1 MRLKFVVGYRTNW
14 GENLFVVGS
23 CPELGS
29 MDESNAVKMA
39 HASGEQWELNVDIEK
54 PKDLSY
60 SYLIKSDSGEVV
72 AREFGDP
79 RHVKVVVHFDTV
91 YFNDYWR
98 SVHAFENN
106 LLTAPF
112 MKAFFKR
119 GKAEPQ
125 AISFNAKQNYVRLQI
140 RAPRIGANYQ
150 MGIVGSTKSLGSW
163 EQDKVVLMSDEDF
176 PVWKVDL
183 PVSNNATPF
192 EYKFVIY
199 SHEEKKVVTWE
210 AGDNRYFP
218 LHDLTNKKKLVVQSE
233 EEFRYPVGYWKA
245 AGVAIPVFSLRT
257 KKSSGVGEFSDVK
270 LLVDWAVKTGLKV
283 VQVLPVND
291 TVATHTWVDSYPY
304 AAVSV
309 DALHPIYA
317 NLQEI
322 GKLKDKKAQA
332 RFDQRAKE
340 LNALTEVDYE
350 QVMKLKTEFF
360 KLSFEENK
368 ADFLK
373 GKAFKEFFKANENW
387 LPDYAAF
394 CCLRDWNNTPD
405 FTQWGR
411 HERMTDKELS
421 AFVSSKAKHYDDI
434 AIHYYIQY
442 HLDKQL
448 KSATEYARDKGVVLK
463 GDIPIG
469 IYRNSVDAW
478 RLPHLFNMDTQAG
491 APPDDFSITGQN
503 WGFPTYNWEEMAKDG
518 YSWWRERMV
527 KMADYFDVFRIDH
540 ILGFFRIWEIPWDHV
555 EGLLGRFNPA
565 LPFYQDELEQRGV
578 NFDYDRFCKPYI
590 REHMIFDVFGNHADT
605 VKRTF
610 LEEYAPGCFQ
620 MKELYDSQR
629 KVKEYFDQKIAEE
642 PESEEFNT
650 WLRNNLYRLIGEVLF
665 LEAPLTNGH
674 AFNPRI
680 GLHSTYSFNELDPG
694 TKEKVD
700 ELYIDYFYRRH
711 NDFWRE
717 SAMRK
722 LPMLKEATDML
733 ICGEDLGMVPASV
746 PGVMNELQVLS
757 LAIQRMP
764 NDDREFWHPADTP
777 YLSVTST
784 GSHDM
789 STLREWWQEDRD
801 QTQRFFNT
809 ILGQQGSAPYFCE
822 PWVAKDVIIQHLH
835 SPSML
840 AIFPIQDL
848 VAMDDK
854 LRHDVPEEERINV
867 PAISQHYWKY
877 RFHLNMED
885 LLQEEGFN
893 GFLRQMIDQGGRQ
906 ADY

>member
-14 GENLFVVGS
+14 GDNLYVVGS
-23 CPELGS
+23 SSELGA
-29 MDESNAVKMA
+29 MDESKAVKME
-39 HASGEQWELNVDIEK
+39 HASGELWELNIAEHSDRQF
-54 PKDLSY
+54 DY
-60 SYLIKSDSGEVV
+60 YYLVKSSVGDVID
-72 AREFGDP
+72 REFGVP
-79 RHVKVVVHFDTV
+79 RLVTSADHFDTI
-91 YFNDYWR
+91 YLKDQWR
-98 SVHAFENN
+98 SSHAFENN
-106 LLTAPF
+106 LFTAPF

-119 GKAEPQ
+119 GKSKAKVRQ
-125 AISFNAKQNYVRLQI
+125 LKVKTNAARLQL
-140 RAPRIGANYQ
+140 RAPRIGAGYR
-150 MGIVGSTKSLGSW
+150 MGVVGSTKALGNW
-163 EQDKVVLMSDEDF
+163 DEQKVVLMNDDHF
-176 PVWKVDL
+176 PVWQVNL
-183 PVSNNATPF
+183 PIESGNTPF
-192 EYKFVIY
+192 QYKFVIY
-199 SHEEKKVVTWE
+199 SDKEEKVVTWE
-210 AGDNRYFP
+210 SGDNRYFP
-218 LHDLTNKKKLVVQSE
+218 LHDFSDEQKLIIQSE
-233 EEFRYPVGYWKA
+233 EEFRYPVGHWKA

-257 KKSSGVGEFSDVK
+257 SNSAGVGEFTDVK
-270 LLVDWAVKTGLKV
+270 MLVDWSVKTGLKII
-283 VQVLPVND
+283 QVLPVND

-317 NLQEI
+317 NMQSI
-322 GKLKDKKAQA
+322 GKLKDKKAQVEIDKKA
-332 RFDQRAKE
+332 QA
-340 LNALTEVDYE
+340 LNDLPEVDYE
-350 QVMKLKTEFF
+350 QVMQLKSSFF
-360 KLSFEENK
+360 KQSYEENK
-368 ADFLK
+368 KTFLESK
-373 GKAFKEFFKANENW
+373 EFKAFFKANENW

-394 CCLRDWNNTPD
+394 CCLRDRNNTPD
-405 FTQWGR
+405 FTQWGKY
-411 HERMTDKELS
+411 EKMTDKELA
-421 AFVSSKAKHYDDI
+421 AFVSPKAKHYDDV
-434 AIHYYIQY
+434 AIHYYIQF

-448 KSATEYARDKGVVLK
+448 KEATEYARDNGVVLK

-518 YSWWRERMV
+518 YSWWQERMV

-540 ILGFFRIWEIPWDHV
+540 ILGFFRIWEIPWEQV
-555 EGLLGRFNPA
+555 EGLMGRFNPA
-565 LPFYQDELEQRGV
+565 LPFNLEELAQRGV
-578 NFDYDRFCKPYI
+578 HFDYDRFCKPYI
-590 REHMIFDVFGNHADT
+590 REHMIFDIFGNHADS
-605 VKRTF
+605 VKRTY
-610 LEEYAPGCFQ
+610 LNEYAPGCFQ
-620 MKELYDSQR
+620 MKELFDTQR
-629 KVKEYFDQKIAEE
+629 KVKVHFDTKIAEE
-642 PESEEFNT
+642 PESKDFNS
-650 WLRNNLYRLIGEVLF
+650 WLRNNLYRLLGEVLF
-665 LEAPLTNGH
+665 LEAPLTNGQ

-680 GLHSTYSFNELDPG
+680 GLHSTYSFSELDPG
-694 TKEKVD
+694 TKERID
-700 ELYIDYFYRRH
+700 QLYIDYFYRRH

-722 LPMLKEATDML
+722 LPMLKAATDML

-789 STLREWWQEDRD
+789 STLREWWQEDAG
-801 QTQRFFNT
+801 QTQRFYNS
-809 ILGQQGSAPYFCE
+809 ILGQQGDAPYYCE
-822 PWVAKDVIIQHLH
+822 PWVAKDVINQHLH

-848 VAMDDK
+848 VAMDDR
-854 LRHDVPEEERINV
+854 LRRDHPEEERINV

-877 RFHLNMED
+877 RFHIKLED
-885 LLQEEGFN
+885 LLKEEGFN

>member
-39 HASGEQWELNVDIEK
+39 HASGEQWELNVEIK
-54 PKDLSY
+54 QPKDLSY
-60 SYLIKSDSGEVV
+60 SYIIKSDNGEVV
-72 AREFGDP
+72 AREFGNP
-79 RHVKVVVHFDTV
+79 RHVKVVDHFDTI
-91 YFNDYWR
+91 YFKDYWR

-125 AISFNAKQNYVRLQI
+125 AISFNARQNYVRLQI

-183 PVSNNATPF
+183 PVSDNATPF

-218 LHDLTNKKKLVVQSE
+218 LHDLTNKKKLIVQSE
-233 EEFRYPVGYWKA
+233 EEFRYPVGHWKA

-317 NLQEI
+317 NIHEI
-322 GKLKDKKAQA
+322 GRLEDKKAQA
-332 RFDQRAKE
+332 RLEKRAKE

-368 ADFLK
+368 EAFLK
-373 GKAFKEFFKANENW
+373 GKTFKEFFKANENW

-394 CCLRDWNNTPD
+394 CCLRDRNNTPD

-518 YSWWRERMV
+518 YGWWRERMV

-540 ILGFFRIWEIPWDHV
+540 ILGFFRIWEIPWEHV

-590 REHMIFDVFGNHADT
+590 REHMIFDIFGNHTDT

-610 LEEYAPGCFQ
+610 LEEYTPGCFQ
-620 MKELYDSQR
+620 MKELYDTQR
-629 KVKEYFDQKIAEE
+629 KVKDYFDQKIAEE

-700 ELYIDYFYRRH
+700 ALYIDCFYRRH